1 MFHRIVFAALL
12 SQGLCFAQAEK
23 FQTRSFKGKGG
34 LTLPYRLFVPANY
47 QKGTPVRLIL
57 ALHGSGERGNN
68 NTSQVTANRLATMW
82 VADSIQNKYPSLV
95 VAPQCP
101 ITDTWVD
108 YYKKVD
114 EVAIKPPLAKAMEL
128 LDSLA
133 EEFTLDANRTYVV
146 GLSMGGF
153 ASWDLLA
160 RHPGRFAAS
169 IPICGAGDTTK
180 AHLMKTTP
188 LWVWHGD
195 ADNVVPVAGSRNM
208 VAALK
213 KVGTQP
219 EPKYTELK
227 GVGHDS
233 WSPAF
238 LNKDLPSWLLTQS
251 KASIGIAP
259 KPRQGRLVRRGSVD
273 ASVTWS
279 VTLDG
284 RVQIA
289 PARHAVMYPLEAM
302 GRER

>member
-1 MFHRIVFAALL
+1 MFRRIVFAALFAP
-12 SQGLCFAQAEK
+12 GLCFAQAEK

-34 LTLPYRLFVPANY
+34 LTLPYRLFVPPNIV
-47 QKGTPVRLIL
+47 QGTPVRLIL
-57 ALHGSGERGNN
+57 ALHGSGERGSN

-82 VADSIQNKYPSLV
+82 VADSLQNKYPSLV

-101 ITDTWVD
+101 NTDTWVD
-108 YYKKVD
+108 YYKPVD
-114 EVAIKPPLAKAMEL
+114 QVNIKPPLAKAMEL

-133 EEFTLDANRTYVV
+133 VEFTVDANRTYVV

-160 RHPGRFAAS
+160 RHPGKFAAA

-180 AHLMKTTP
+180 AHLMKSTP

-208 VAALK
+208 VAALMK
-213 KVGTQP
+213 AGTVP

-238 LNKDLPSWLLTQS
+238 LNKDLPGWLLTQS
-251 KASIGIAP
+251 KASTGIALQ
-259 KPRQGRLVRRGSVD
+259 PRQGRPKRRGAGD
-273 ASVTWS
+273 ASVTWNVS
-279 VTLDG
+279 LDG

-289 PARHAVMYPLEAM
+289 PARHAVSYPVDVKR
-302 GRER
+302 GK